1 MGRTPADRLHRRT
14 VWKSWTASGQV
25 VRVKEFDMEPMSM
38 DEAAVQMQFLGH
50 AFYLFLDSESDKYS
64 VLYLRGDG
72 NYGLI
77 QPKSP

>member
-1 MGRTPADRLHRRT
+1 M
-14 VWKSWTASGQV
+14 